1 MSELILDVRLDG
13 FEGPIGVLLRDENGI
28 LSFIYHENYILNPA
42 PINLSL
48 SMPIHETPYTDAQ
61 CRAFFGNLL
70 QESDDIT
77 QRIMDR
83 EGIERDDIAGLLLH
97 PGKDCPVAISVLAH
111 GAPPAKV
118 PGNFATDYEVLDD
131 AHIEQIVVALH
142 ERKPLPDNVEDPS
155 PIAGVQ
161 SKIALTI
168 LPDGSFAQ
176 PKKGSGAPTTHILK
190 VSNKKRPNET
200 KLEAA
205 SMLLSQSFGILTAEV
220 GNIEIAGINVL
231 VVNRYDR
238 CLNEAGLVARIHQED
253 FAQALGL
260 SPTMKYQR
268 NGTERARFDTEAIAQ
283 IINVSLNPAEMRQQF
298 ITATV
303 FDLIIG
309 NNDGHAKNFSLLYQS
324 DGAVNFAPRYDL
336 VPIRLFEGYTEQFSY
351 DLGQATKLEE
361 ITAEDFDLFLLS
373 IGIES
378 RAGQKRLRN
387 SITSYLGNQFADQI
401 ETLEKSGQKKFADLI
416 ASNIRHL
423 FAEFNLEIP
432 EPVRDRDAVIV
443 RGGDWHL
450 PS

>member
-1 MSELILDVRLDG
+1 
-13 FEGPIGVLLRDENGI
+13 
-28 LSFIYHENYILNPA
+28 
-42 PINLSL
+42 
-48 SMPIHETPYTDAQ
+48 
-61 CRAFFGNLL
+61 
-70 QESDDIT
+70 
-77 QRIMDR
+77 
-83 EGIERDDIAGLLLH
+83 
-97 PGKDCPVAISVLAH
+97 
-111 GAPPAKV
+111 
-118 PGNFATDYEVLDD
+118 
-131 AHIEQIVVALH
+131 
-142 ERKPLPDNVEDPS
+142 
-155 PIAGVQ
+155 
-161 SKIALTI
+161 
-168 LPDGSFAQ
+168 
-176 PKKGSGAPTTHILK
+176 
-190 VSNKKRPNET
+190 
-200 KLEAA
+200 
-205 SMLLSQSFGILTAEV
+205 
-220 GNIEIAGINVL
+220 
-231 VVNRYDR
+231 
-238 CLNEAGLVARIHQED
+238 
-253 FAQALGL
+253 
-260 SPTMKYQR
+260 
-268 NGTERARFDTEAIAQ
+268 
-283 IINVSLNPAEMRQQF
+283 MRQQF

-361 ITAEDFDLFLLS
+361 LTAEDFDLFLHS

-401 ETLEKSGQKKFADLI
+401 ETLEKSGQKKFANLI